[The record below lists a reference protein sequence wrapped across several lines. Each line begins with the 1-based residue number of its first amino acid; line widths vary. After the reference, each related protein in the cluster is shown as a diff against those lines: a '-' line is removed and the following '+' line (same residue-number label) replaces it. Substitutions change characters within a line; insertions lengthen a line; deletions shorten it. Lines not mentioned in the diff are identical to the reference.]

1 MTAYNYTVR
10 DSSGKII
17 DGSIDAETQDMVVS
31 KLREMGYFIVSIN
44 KAKEETSLKN
54 KTIRIGFLERVK
66 VRDLVIFTRQF
77 STLISS
83 GMSLLESLDVLERQ
97 TTNPKLAAIIGEVK
111 TSVESGHTLS
121 ESMEKHPNVFS
132 RLYINLIKAG
142 EAGGVLDRTMNDLA
156 IFLEKQEALSSNVK
170 NKTAY
175 PKFIMAFALVITMVM
190 LIFLVPIFEGIYAD
204 LGAELPAITRMMI
217 SVGNLFKKFY
227 FYIILAAVIFGGR
240 YLFRRVLKTKK
251 GRHIMDSIK
260 IKLPK
265 IGDLFIKMSLARFT
279 RHFGVLL
286 STGVPILNSLE
297 IAKGV
302 SDNILIDEALDKI
315 KVSIREGEN
324 MSGPMSESPIFPN
337 MMVQMI
343 AVGERTGTLDSITS
357 KIADFY
363 DDEVSNILNMLL
375 TILEPVMLILVA
387 VLCGTILIAMY
398 IPMFNIA
405 SAI

>member
-1 MTAYNYTVR
+1 
-10 DSSGKII
+10 
-17 DGSIDAETQDMVVS
+17 MVVS

-44 KAKEETSLKN
+44 KSKEETSLKN

-66 VRDLVIFTRQF
+66 IRDLVIFTRQF

-83 GMSLLESLDVLERQ
+83 GMSLLESLNVLERQ
-97 TTNPKLAAIIGEVK
+97 TTNPKLAAIIGEIK
-111 TSVESGHTLS
+111 NSVESGHTLS
-121 ESMEKHPNVFS
+121 ESMAKHPNVFS

-156 IFLEKQEALSSNVK
+156 IFLEKQEALSRNVK

-175 PKFIMAFALVITMVM
+175 PKFIMAFALIITMVM

-217 SVGNLFKKFY
+217 SIGNLFKKFY

-240 YLFRRVLKTKK
+240 YLFRRAIKTKK
-251 GRHIMDSIK
+251 GRHIMDTIK

-302 SDNILIDEALDKI
+302 SDNVLIDEALDKI

-324 MSGPMSESPIFPN
+324 ISGPMSESPIFPN

-343 AVGERTGTLDSITS
+343 AVGERTGTLDSIAN